1 MRSHCRKEHPAWLN
15 SLPARKPSL
24 LCEQKQVEIAPS
36 VSTSPVPDE
45 YLHEGEGGALFV
57 KFKVSNRTLVPLMR
71 SEGVARLASSTE
83 TAPMNTPGE
92 LQAGSPLPLPL
103 LEHRQEQAGGG
114 GDFEGAAP
122 HVHLA
127 QVAVDVFSG
136 DELMALMSDPSA
148 SVPPSPPATPA
159 PLLFAAHQGMIAPIQ
174 VTLAVVV
181 VCVAFLAELYTVP
194 VILFAAAGV
203 AVMSVAYMAQASPRI
218 VARAVMLLV
227 VCAPTLR
234 VVDVL
239 VRSPA
244 ALIDELDKLEDAR
257 LGMVALFVAGGA
269 TFGAF
274 SPCTLSCKCKLR
286 AAAYSVCAATCGDS
300 IFRVR
305 MGDERMPAFAI
316 LNGALPFFAAVLI
329 AHVASRQ
336 LYQTRLPAL

>member
-1 MRSHCRKEHPAWLN
+1 VRSHCRKEHPAWLN

-24 LCEQKQVEIAPS
+24 FCEQKQVEIDIAT
-36 VSTSPVPDE
+36 STAADSMAPVPDE

-57 KFKVSNRTLVPLMR
+57 KFKVSNRTLVPLL
-71 SEGVARLASSTE
+71 RLASSTE

-159 PLLFAAHQGMIAPIQ
+159 PLLFAAHPGVIAPIQ

-218 VARAVMLLV
+218 VARLVMLLV

-244 ALIDELDKLEDAR
+244 ALINELDKLEDAR

-274 SPCTLSCKCKLR
+274 SPSTLSCKCKLR

>member
-1 MRSHCRKEHPAWLN
+1 
-15 SLPARKPSL
+15 
-24 LCEQKQVEIAPS
+24 
-36 VSTSPVPDE
+36 
-45 YLHEGEGGALFV
+45 
-57 KFKVSNRTLVPLMR
+57 
-71 SEGVARLASSTE
+71 
-83 TAPMNTPGE
+83 MNKPGE
-92 LQAGSPLPLPL
+92 LQVGSPLPLPL
-103 LEHRQEQAGGG
+103 LEHRQEQAAGG
-114 GDFEGAAP
+114 GDFEGAAS
-122 HVHLA
+122 HIA
-127 QVAVDVFSG
+127 QVAVEAFSG

-148 SVPPSPPATPA
+148 SLPPSPPATPA
-159 PLLFAAHQGMIAPIQ
+159 PLLFAARLGVIAPIQ

-181 VCVAFLAELYTVP
+181 VCVAFLAELHTVP
-194 VILFAAAGV
+194 VIFFAATGV
-203 AVMSVAYMAQASPRI
+203 VVMSVAYVAQASPRI

-274 SPCTLSCKCKLR
+274 SPSTLSCKCKLR
-286 AAAYSVCAATCGDS
+286 ATAYSVCAATCADS

-305 MGDERMPAFAI
+305 MGDERMPSFAI
-316 LNGALPFFAAVLI
+316 LNGALPFFAAVVI

-336 LYQTRLPAL
+336 LHLARLPAL

>member
-57 KFKVSNRTLVPLMR
+57 KFKVSNRTLVPLVR

-159 PLLFAAHQGMIAPIQ
+159 PLLFAAHPGVIAPIQ

-218 VARAVMLLV
+218 VARLVMLLV

-244 ALIDELDKLEDAR
+244 ALINELDKLEDAR

-274 SPCTLSCKCKLR
+274 SPSTLSCKCKLR